1 VLFTDI
7 VASTDQAYAVGDS
20 RWRGLLDRHDSVCA
34 RHVEAQGGRI
44 VRFTGDGMLAVFDR
58 PSRAV
63 LSALDLSDALATTG
77 TIIRAGVHVG
87 EIEIRGD
94 DIAGI
99 SVHIA
104 QRIQDAAPPREV
116 FVSRT
121 VVDLTAGAGVHSAD
135 RGVRR
140 PKGVPGEWP
149 LFAVT
154 R

>member
-1 VLFTDI
+1 
-7 VASTDQAYAVGDS
+7 
-20 RWRGLLDRHDSVCA
+20 
-34 RHVEAQGGRI
+34 
-44 VRFTGDGMLAVFDR
+44 MLAVFDR
-58 PSRAV
+58 PSQAV
-63 LSALDLSDALATTG
+63 LSALDLSDALAAAG
-77 TIIRAGVHVG
+77 TVIRAGVHVG

-121 VVDLTAGAGVHSAD
+121 VVDLTASAGINSAE
-135 RGVRR
+135 R
-140 PKGVPGEWP
+140 
-149 LFAVT
+149 AST